1 MRFKAGQRE
10 QSVTMIGYQ
19 DFDDDGDGLIKVG
32 IGPCKSTDPLFDFAT
47 VNSEM
52 ASTWNEDYP
61 FAKIDTIKPSAS
73 SMLGEM
79 VAIRGRYLDRVA
91 RVCVAGIDVSQ
102 EPDFRASVIE
112 RNEAGVAIQD
122 EVELTS
128 PEALRWFADITG
140 NATGIPIRRNVTSS
154 RCAQSLGSSPR
165 RRQVPSAVGADMST
179 NSSRPGCPQCKTR
192 VLRLYI
198 QAPIDHW
205 LASDTLSVERTL
217 AARFEV
223 PNSEEI
229 LAKVRGNPE
238 QKSIAVTVTLPAGVR
253 RFCLL
258 RWQSLHG

>member
-1 MRFKAGQRE
+1 
-10 QSVTMIGYQ
+10 
-19 DFDDDGDGLIKVG
+19 
-32 IGPCKSTDPLFDFAT
+32 
-47 VNSEM
+47 
-52 ASTWNEDYP
+52 
-61 FAKIDTIKPSAS
+61 
-73 SMLGEM
+73 
-79 VAIRGRYLDRVA
+79 
-91 RVCVAGIDVSQ
+91 
-102 EPDFRASVIE
+102 
-112 RNEAGVAIQD
+112 
-122 EVELTS
+122 
-128 PEALRWFADITG
+128 
-140 NATGIPIRRNVTSS
+140 
-154 RCAQSLGSSPR
+154 
-165 RRQVPSAVGADMST
+165 
-179 NSSRPGCPQCKTR
+179 